1 MVREL
6 TKEEYENGMKLLIR
20 NTADVF
26 WVNEDEVKEF
36 VKERNKVIDKEN
48 KNISYLDRVLDLR
61 KSIEIH
67 FSLLEIKNK
76 ENNQDEY
83 DDW

>member
-1 MVREL
+1 MVKEL

-26 WVNEDEVKEF
+26 WVNEEEVKEF
-36 VKERNKVIDKEN
+36 VENRNKVIDKEN
-48 KNISYLDRVLDLR
+48 KNISYLERVLDLR
-61 KSIEIH
+61 KSLSIH
-67 FSLLEIKNK
+67 FSLLDIKNK
-76 ENNQDEY
+76 RDDEY